1 MSRLH
6 GALNRATGG
15 NAPILPPDAGAAET
29 AGQDAGQAAFSV
41 PWSIDTT
48 AVDAEPRPDRRD
60 MDVEARAE
68 QRGIGFS
75 PVPARHTE
83 SKPFEVAEKLVLT
96 KQPDDASGLNLATEQ
111 YRKLAAGLHQ
121 AQSERGVKLVLVTS
135 PNPGEG
141 KSLTAANLALTLS
154 ESYQR
159 RVLLIDGDLR
169 RASQHEIL
177 GVDCDS
183 GLSDGLGRAQANG
196 LPVNEI
202 TPRLSLLTSGRP
214 MDDPTTALSSA
225 RMREVLEAARASYD
239 WTIVDTPPVGLLT
252 DAKLLAAM
260 VDGIVLV
267 IEAGVTP
274 YQDAERAIDA
284 VGRDRILG
292 IVLNRFTNTSMN
304 AKYYQS
310 YYGRP
315 SRSRA

>member
-15 NAPILPPDAGAAET
+15 NAPILPPEARPTEA
-29 AGQDAGQAAFSV
+29 AGQDTGQAAFSV

-48 AVDAEPRPDRRD
+48 TVDAEPRPDRHD
-60 MDVEARAE
+60 MGADAKAE
-68 QRGIGFS
+68 GRGISFS
-75 PVPARHTE
+75 PVPVRHAD
-83 SKPFEVAEKLVLT
+83 SRPFEIAEKLVWTKLADDVTGLT
-96 KQPDDASGLNLATEQ
+96 LATEQ

-141 KSLTAANLALTLS
+141 KSLTTANLALTLS

-177 GVDCDS
+177 GVASDS
-183 GLSDGLGRAQANG
+183 GLSEGLGRASALR
-196 LPVNEI
+196 LPVIEI
-202 TPRLSLLTSGRP
+202 TPRLSLLPSGRP

-225 RMREVLEAARASYD
+225 RMQEVLETARASYD
-239 WTIVDTPPVGLLT
+239 WTIVDTPPVGMLT

-260 VDGIVLV
+260 VDGVVLV
-267 IEAGVTP
+267 IEAGVTA
-274 YQDAERAIDA
+274 YHDAERAIDA
-284 VGRDRILG
+284 VGRDRVLG
-292 IVLNRFTNTSMN
+292 VVLNRFTNTSRD

-315 SRSRA
+315 RRPRA

>member
-15 NAPILPPDAGAAET
+15 NAPILPPEAGPTET

-48 AVDAEPRPDRRD
+48 TADSQPRPDRHD
-60 MDVEARAE
+60 MDADAAAE
-68 QRGIGFS
+68 GRGVGFS
-75 PVPARHTE
+75 TVPARHAE
-83 SKPFEVAEKLVLT
+83 SRPFEIAEKLVST
-96 KQPDDASGLNLATEQ
+96 KLPDDATGLTLATEQ

-141 KSLTAANLALTLS
+141 KSLTTANLALTLS

-159 RVLLIDGDLR
+159 RVLLVDADLR
-169 RASQHEIL
+169 RASQHEIF

-183 GLSDGLGRAQANG
+183 GLSEGLGRASALR
-196 LPVNEI
+196 LPVIEI

-214 MDDPTTALSSA
+214 MADPTTALSSA
-225 RMREVLEAARASYD
+225 LMQEVLETARASYD
-239 WTIVDTPPVGLLT
+239 WTIVDTAPVGMLT

-260 VDGIVLV
+260 VDGVVLV
-267 IEAGVTP
+267 IEAGVTA

-284 VGRDRILG
+284 VGRDRVFG
-292 IVLNRFTNTSMN
+292 VVLNRFTSTSRD